1 MAKGTDYSNSA
12 ERLTNPE
19 SVRLL
24 LLTRLGLN
32 SRIGELQKELG
43 MRNVDLMTQ
52 IKDLVTELAV
62 NETEIK
68 NTVLTDGGYQDVDAG
83 LYALRQKRIS
93 YTYDPVN
100 FRKEYP
106 EFAPA
111 VIREMVDTTKLGG
124 LIKGGLLNMAALE
137 RDLVAVSSETFA
149 FILKITDSVSKVEAP
164 EIKKD

>member
-1 MAKGTDYSNSA
+1 MAKNMDYSNSA

-32 SRIGELQKELG
+32 SRVAELQRELE
-43 MRNVDLMTQ
+43 MQNHDLMAS
-52 IKDLVTELAV
+52 IKILTRDLAA
-62 NETEIK
+62 NEAEIR
-68 NTVLTDGGYQDVDAG
+68 NTVLIEGGYQDVDAG
-83 LYALRQKRIS
+83 LYALRQKRVS

-106 EFAPA
+106 EYAPA
-111 VIREMVDTTKLGG
+111 IIRETVDTAKLGG

-137 RDLVAVSSETFA
+137 RDLVAVPSESFA
-149 FILKITDSVSKVEAP
+149 FILKITDTVSKVEAP
-164 EIKKD
+164 EI